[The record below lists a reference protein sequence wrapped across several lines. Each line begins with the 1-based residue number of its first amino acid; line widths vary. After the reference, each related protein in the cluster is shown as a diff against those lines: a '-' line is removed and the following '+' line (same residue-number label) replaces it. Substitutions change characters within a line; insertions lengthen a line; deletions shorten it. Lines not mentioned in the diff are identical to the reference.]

1 MTTNINWDFISS
13 LEGKGVKTGYV
24 PSKNSGVTIATG
36 FDLKEKTPEFLIN
49 ELGVSKET
57 TGFLSQFMGMSGAEA
72 EEVAPNLKIS
82 DTQVQEIDKASH
94 SWYTDQVI
102 ATYNKHDPVKPFE
115 ELTQAQQTV
124 LVSVGFQHGTS
135 FTRTDGSDM
144 NYIKQAASGDWDGA
158 LSNLRNFGDEFPT
171 RRNKEADLLENE
183 KKTLKALEDS
193 KFKPTDTTK
202 QKYLWSELPD
212 VSRGLFLDDAYNDSE
227 YQKYIEDGST
237 FTAGVKAAVREN
249 TIIANAFDMF
259 FAPTFVQEDG
269 FSYKNNLEEFRETIK
284 KYNLNNN
291 YADALI
297 GAVNAGHL
305 DYLGQKAS
313 RHQKN
318 AEILSNLGWTGTAL
332 QLGSFILDPV
342 NITGYGALSKVM
354 KGAGFLTGLS
364 RRQNFVRSGLVYG
377 SMEGSLYAP
386 VAANNPTMGIND
398 IIIASALG
406 GTLGGGISAIMS
418 KRLNNVATSIER
430 ADIEENGLKTTPKA
444 DETKFKNTKI
454 SKENKKLEK
463 DLAETDIDGIE
474 LFYPKLRNIP
484 FFGFSMTRSGTLG
497 TSLSKLT
504 KKFGFESMEEPI
516 GWTKGDGKAV
526 VQRETVE
533 AIRDQV
539 TMETHSTV
547 YGIVNDAMEG
557 YLKSLG
563 YGGTAIGKLKGFFQ
577 FKHKTDFM
585 VKVKRAMIALSRKDK
600 SAADIELLK
609 DANVVKAAEGY
620 ANGFQL
626 WAKKL
631 AESGVEGAE
640 DLAANTGRYY
650 VPRKISFESFAA
662 LEAKIGED
670 GIEELLVKAITSEQ
684 PLINRLDNPISTGG
698 TTKQKVDVAN
708 PKIDKLDKQIDEL
721 KVKNRKILADAM
733 AKNNLDEKLLKQKI
747 KKENPDFD
755 TAQVSAEASRILST
769 RSNKKI
775 QPLIDK
781 IKKLEEKRKK
791 LLDSPEAIVQKT
803 EVVSITKARAMAQ
816 AIVKAAK
823 YNSRHGGFD
832 IEQLI
837 KIKNP
842 ELLKEYID
850 DVFSNLTPLQRDDLF
865 EGLKNNISVLTSGRF
880 SERIRLNENFE
891 TTIKGVNTR
900 VDDLFENDI
909 DLLWHSYTNEMSGWY
924 SLSERMGIKSRN
936 QWLKTKNELFNDID
950 KVYNDPKTNV
960 AKTKNATQRGLGNKF
975 IAQEEKDTI
984 DSFFNNIMGRSTET
998 GDPSFGANKVLRD
1011 LRRFNFIRV
1020 LNQVGIA
1027 QLPEYGVAVS
1037 QQGMKTMLNEVPFF
1051 RKLVDDAQAGKIDD
1065 TFYNDMAIIGA
1076 SNGDDYLYRLYQA
1089 HDVLDRG
1096 VSKLDNQ
1103 ASFVSK
1109 PLTNAAE
1116 KVTGYTSGLI
1126 KIDSNQR
1133 KIAMRLFV
1141 HKLAEDLIDVSKG
1154 GKTIDAISKGRLN
1167 RYRVLGLD
1175 DADLVALAKEFNSP
1189 NVVTTSNSLGR
1200 RVLSFDFVKF
1210 KDQALVK
1217 RFAIATNRYTKRA
1230 VQYNFIGDTSRFF
1243 SDNAWG
1249 KTMSQFRQFVMT
1261 AWNKQFLHNVA
1272 MADHATVNMFLYT
1285 SFIGGAAYI
1294 AQANFN
1300 AVGMSKSEKKAYL
1313 KKKLGEKGDYNKIAI
1328 ASFQRAGWS
1337 SVMPPF
1343 LDMIMG
1349 QVAPDHRFNTRSS
1362 GQEMNIITG
1371 NPTYDLIGKIFQVAG
1386 SGLKA
1391 TRSDYN
1397 FSKQDLNRIMRLFP
1411 YQNLYGVNQ
1420 FLNFVRDH
1428 SGLPDKGQQ
1437 ELY

>member
-1 MTTNINWDFISS
+1 MTTNINWEFISS
-13 LEGKGVKTGYV
+13 LEGKGVKQGYV
-24 PSKNSGVTIATG
+24 PSENSGVTIATG
-36 FDLKEKTPEFLIN
+36 FDLKEKTPDFLIN
-49 ELGVSKET
+49 ELGISEET
-57 TGFLSQFMGMSGAEA
+57 TGFLSNFMGMSGAEA
-72 EEVAPNLKIS
+72 KEVAPNLQLN
-82 DTQVQEIDKASH
+82 DTQVKEIDKASH
-94 SWYTDQVI
+94 NWYTKQVI
-102 ATYNKHDPVKPFE
+102 ATYNKHDPVTPFE

-158 LSNLRNFGDEFPT
+158 LANLRNFGDEFPT

-202 QKYLWSELPD
+202 QKYLWSELPS

-227 YQKYIEDGST
+227 YQKYIEEGST
-237 FTAGVKAAVREN
+237 FTTGVKAAIREN
-249 TIIANAFDMF
+249 TILANGFDMF

-269 FSYKNNLEEFRETIK
+269 FSYENNLEEFRETIK
-284 KYNLNNN
+284 KYNLNSR
-291 YADALI
+291 YAESLV

-305 DYLGQKAS
+305 EYLGQKAG

-318 AEILSNLGWTGTAL
+318 AEILSNMGWTGTAL

-354 KGAGFLTGLS
+354 KGTQFLTGVS
-364 RRQNFVRSGLVYG
+364 RRQNFLRSGLVYG
-377 SMEGSLYAP
+377 SMEGALYAP

-406 GTLGGGISAIMS
+406 GTLGGGISSIMS

-430 ADIEENGLKTTPKA
+430 VDIEENGLKTTPKA
-444 DETKFKNTKI
+444 DNTKFKNTKI

-463 DLAETDIDGIE
+463 QLAETDIDGID
-474 LFYPKLRNIP
+474 LFYPKIRNIP
-484 FFGFSMTRSGTLG
+484 FLGFSMTRSGTLG

-516 GWTKGDGKAV
+516 GWRKVDPKTNEPIGKEV
-526 VQRETVE
+526 IVQKETVE

-539 TMETHSTV
+539 VMETHHTV
-547 YGIVNDAMEG
+547 YTTVNEAMEG
-557 YLKSLG
+557 YLKSFG
-563 YGGTAIGKLKGFFQ
+563 YGGSVLGKLKGFFQ

-650 VPRKISFESFAA
+650 VPRKISFESFAS
-662 LEAKIGED
+662 LEAKIGEP

-684 PLINRLDNPISTGG
+684 KLLNKYDNPAT
-698 TTKQKVDVAN
+698 
-708 PKIDKLDKQIDEL
+708 
-721 KVKNRKILADAM
+721 KVKGKDTTVKGVDGKTGEVKDVKI
-733 AKNNLDEKLLKQKI
+733 
-747 KKENPDFD
+747 
-755 TAQVSAEASRILST
+755 
-769 RSNKKI
+769 
-775 QPLIDK
+775 PL
-781 IKKLEEKRKK
+781 
-791 LLDSPEAIVQKT
+791 
-803 EVVSITKARAMAQ
+803 TKARAMAK
-816 AIVKAAK
+816 AIVQAAK

-837 KIKNP
+837 KIKSP
-842 ELLKEYID
+842 ELLREYID
-850 DVFSNLTPLQRDDLF
+850 DVFSNLTKLQRDDLF
-865 EGLKNNISVLTSGRF
+865 NGLKNNISLLTSGRF

-891 TTIKGVNTR
+891 TTINNINVR

-936 QWLKTKNELFNDID
+936 QWLKTKNELFKDID

-960 AKTKNATQRGLGNKF
+960 ALRKNATQRGLGNKF

-998 GDPSFGANKVLRD
+998 GDPSIGANKLLRD

-1020 LNQVGIA
+1020 LNQVGVA

-1037 QQGMKTMLNEVPFF
+1037 QQGIGTMLNEVPLF
-1051 RKLVDDAQAGKIDD
+1051 RKIFNDAQAGELPD
-1065 TFYNDMAIIGA
+1065 TFYKDMAIQGA
-1076 SNGDDYLYRLYQA
+1076 SNGDDHLYRLYQA
-1089 HDVLDRG
+1089 HDVVERG
-1096 VSKLDNQ
+1096 VSKIDNQ
-1103 ASFVSK
+1103 GSFVSK
-1109 PLTNAAE
+1109 PVANAAE
-1116 KVTGYTSGLI
+1116 KVTGYTSGLT
-1126 KIDSNQR
+1126 KIDAHQR
-1133 KIAMRLFV
+1133 KIAMRAFV
-1141 HKLAEDLIDVSKG
+1141 HKLAENLIKVSKNG
-1154 GKTIDAISKGRLN
+1154 TEINAIKKGTLN

-1175 DADLVALAKEFNSP
+1175 DADLIALAKEFNSP
-1189 NVVTTSNSLGR
+1189 NVVTTSNFLGT

-1243 SDNAWG
+1243 SDNAYG
-1249 KTMSQFRQFVMT
+1249 KTMSQFRQFVMV
-1261 AWNKQFLHNVA
+1261 AYNKQFLHNMA
-1272 MADHATVNMFLYT
+1272 MADQATINMFLYT
-1285 SFIGGAAYI
+1285 SLIGGLSYV

-1313 KKKLGEKGDYNKIAI
+1313 KKKLGEKGDYSKLGA
-1328 ASFQRAGWS
+1328 AAFQRAGWS

-1343 LDMIMG
+1343 LDMILG

-1362 GQEMNIITG
+1362 GQEMDLITG
-1371 NPTYDLIGKIFQVAG
+1371 NPTYDLIGKIFKVAG